1 MTGQA
6 RNKAASVA
14 LLAVCAIAAGCNAAS
29 KAAPDPNTPRA
40 DRPAGIARGGSLVV
54 STRSEPATFNRIRKR
69 DTTTELLGMFTG
81 AKLVRINRATQEL
94 EPALAE
100 SWTRSDDGL
109 TYTLK
114 LRPGVE
120 FSDGEPFT
128 SADVLFTFDALYDP
142 KAGCELADAVRLD
155 GKDLKVSAPDASTV
169 VIRFPVPFAPGV
181 RILDNVPMQPK
192 HKLEA
197 ALRAGTFSTA
207 WDLKTPLAD
216 IVGLGP
222 FVPSEYV
229 PGQRLIFTR
238 NPHYFRKAPDGGP
251 LPYLDRVTME
261 VVPDQDAQM
270 LRLDAGQIDALD
282 SNMRPEDYAPLKR
295 AADGGRIKLLDLGM
309 SYDADSLWFNLR
321 PGAYAKDP
329 RAAWLQRDELR
340 HAISLAVDR
349 KAFADTVFLGA
360 GVPAYG
366 PETPANAKWF
376 SAQTPHSDY
385 DPDRAKTM
393 LASIGLK
400 DRNGDGILED
410 DHGNPVRFTLL
421 TQKGKT
427 QLERGA
433 SVVRDDLKR
442 IGVVVDVVAVDFKTL
457 VERFLSG
464 ANYDAIYF
472 SVART
477 DTDPAINPDFWFS
490 SGSAHFWNIGQ
501 KTPATAWEKEIDDLM
516 AKQIASTDER
526 RRKQLF
532 DDIQRV
538 FAEHEP
544 VVYFAA
550 PRVFV
555 AMSSRVSNATP
566 ALLRPQ
572 LLWAADTLAVAA
584 AR

>member
-1 MTGQA
+1 
-6 RNKAASVA
+6 V
-14 LLAVCAIAAGCNAAS
+14 I
-29 KAAPDPNTPRA
+29 
-40 DRPAGIARGGSLVV
+40 
-54 STRSEPATFNRIRKR
+54 STRSEPATFNGLRKR
-69 DTTTELLGMFTG
+69 DTSTELLGFLSG

-94 EPALAE
+94 EPSLAE
-100 SWTRSDDGL
+100 SWTRSPDGL
-109 TYTLK
+109 TYTIR
-114 LRPGVE
+114 LRPGIT
-120 FSDGEPFT
+120 FSDGHPFT
-128 SADVLFTFDALYDP
+128 ADDVVFTFAALYDP

-155 GKDLKVSAPDASTV
+155 GKNLKVSAPDPLTV
-169 VIRFPVPFAPGV
+169 VVTFPVPFAPGV
-181 RILDNVPMQPK
+181 RILDNVPILPK
-192 HKLEA
+192 HKLQA
-197 ALRAGTFSTA
+197 ALQAGTFDSA
-207 WDLKTPLAD
+207 WNLKTPVAD

-222 FVPSEYV
+222 FVPTEYV
-229 PGQRLIFTR
+229 PGQRLIFSR
-238 NPHYFRKAPDGGP
+238 NPRYFRKAPDGGP

-270 LRLDAGQIDALD
+270 LQLDAGQIDAVD

-295 AADGGRIKLLDLGM
+295 SADAGRVKLLDLGV
-309 SYDADSLWFNLR
+309 SYDADSLWFNLK
-321 PGAYAKDP
+321 PGAYAHDS

-360 GVPAYG
+360 GAAAYG
-366 PETPANAKWF
+366 PETTANKRWF
-376 SAQTPHSDY
+376 SADVPQTPY
-385 DPDRAKTM
+385 DPTRAKAL
-393 LASIGLK
+393 LASIGLV
-400 DRNGDGILED
+400 DRDGDGTLD
-410 DHGNPVRFTLL
+410 DPQHHPVRFTLL

-433 SVVRDDLKR
+433 SVIREDLKR
-442 IGVVVDVVAVDFKTL
+442 VGVVVDVVPLDFKSL

-501 KTPATAWEKEIDDLM
+501 KTPATPWEKEIDDLM
-516 AKQIASTDER
+516 SKQIASTDEA
-526 RRKQLF
+526 RRKALF
-532 DDIQRV
+532 DEVLKV
-538 FAEHEP
+538 FAAHEP

-555 AMSSRVSNATP
+555 ATSSRVLNATP

-572 LLWAADTLAVAA
+572 LLWSADTLALAPK
-584 AR
+584 R

>member
-1 MTGQA
+1 LTGHS
-6 RNKAASVA
+6 RIVAASAVVA
-14 LLAVCAIAAGCNAAS
+14 LVAAAACGGAQKTASQNAATS
-29 KAAPDPNTPRA
+29 TTTP
-40 DRPAGIARGGSLVV
+40 GLHRGGTLVV

-94 EPALAE
+94 EPSLAE

-109 TYTLK
+109 TFTLK
-114 LRPGVE
+114 LRPDVV
-120 FSDGEPFT
+120 FSDGHPFS

-155 GKDLKVSAPDASTV
+155 GKDLKVSAPDPTTV
-169 VIRFPVPFAPGV
+169 VITFPVPFAPGV
-181 RILDNVPMQPK
+181 RILDNVPIQPK
-192 HKLEA
+192 HKLEP
-197 ALRAGTFSTA
+197 ALRAGTFATA
-207 WDLKTPLAD
+207 WDLKTPLAE

-222 FVPSEYV
+222 FVPSEFV
-229 PGQRLIFTR
+229 PGQRIVFTR

-270 LRLDAGQIDALD
+270 LRLDAGQLDALD

-295 AADGGRIKLLDLGM
+295 AADAGRIRLLDLGM
-309 SYDADSLWFNLR
+309 SYDADSLWFNLK
-321 PGAYAKDP
+321 PGVYGNDP
-329 RAAWLQRDELR
+329 RAAWIQRDELR

-366 PETPANAKWF
+366 PETPANTRWF
-376 SAQTPHSDY
+376 SADAPQPPH
-385 DPDRAKTM
+385 DPARAKSL
-393 LASIGLK
+393 LASIGLV
-400 DRNGDGILED
+400 DRNGDGLLED
-410 DHGNPVRFTLL
+410 AHGDPVRFTLL

-433 SVVRDDLKR
+433 SVVREELKR
-442 IGVVVDVVAVDFKTL
+442 IGVTVDVVALDFKSL

-464 ANYDAIYF
+464 TNYDAIYF

-501 KTPATAWEKEIDDLM
+501 KTPATPWEKEIDGLM
-516 AKQIASTDER
+516 KEQIASTDEG

-532 DDIQRV
+532 DRVQRV

-544 VVYFAA
+544 LVYFAA

-566 ALLRPQ
+566 SLLRPQ

-584 AR
+584 SR

>member
-1 MTGQA
+1 MQRPLEG
-6 RNKAASVA
+6 RVE
-14 LLAVCAIAAGCNAAS
+14 
-29 KAAPDPNTPRA
+29 PRRPRA
-40 DRPAGIARGGSLVV
+40 DRAAVPRGGNLVV

-81 AKLVRINRATQEL
+81 AKLVRINRTTQEL
-94 EPALAE
+94 EPSLAE

-114 LRPGVE
+114 LRPGVT
-120 FSDGEPFT
+120 FSDGQPFT

-155 GKDLKVSAPDASTV
+155 GKDLKLSAPDALTV
-169 VIRFPVPFAPGV
+169 VVRFPVPFAPGV
-181 RILDNVPMQPK
+181 RILDNVPIQPK

-207 WDLKTPLAD
+207 WDLKTPLAE

-295 AADGGRIKLLDLGM
+295 AADSGRIKLLDLGM
-309 SYDADSLWFNLR
+309 SYDADSLWFNLK

-366 PETPANAKWF
+366 PETPANTKWF
-376 SAQTPHSDY
+376 SAQTPHTQY
-385 DPDRAKTM
+385 DPDRAKAM
-393 LASIGLK
+393 LASIGLT
-400 DRNGDGILED
+400 DRNADGILED
-410 DHGNPVRFTLL
+410 AHGNQVRFTLL

-442 IGVVVDVVAVDFKTL
+442 VGVVVDVVAVDFKTL

-532 DDIQRV
+532 DDVQRV

-555 AMSSRVSNATP
+555 AMSSRVLNATP

>member
-1 MTGQA
+1 V
-6 RNKAASVA
+6 AAPCAFV
-14 LLAVCAIAAGCNAAS
+14 AIAAFAAACNGAPGPAS
-29 KAAPDPNTPRA
+29 DRGLSPTGEAP
-40 DRPAGIARGGSLVV
+40 GIVRGGNLVV
-54 STRSEPATFNRIRKR
+54 STRSEPATFNRLRKR
-69 DTTTELLGMFTG
+69 DTTTELVGMFIG
-81 AKLVRINRATQEL
+81 AKLVRINRATQAL

-100 SWTRSDDGL
+100 SWTRSDDGR
-109 TYTLK
+109 TYRLK
-114 LRPGVE
+114 LRKGVT
-120 FSDGEPFT
+120 FSDGHPFT

-155 GKDLKVSAPDASTV
+155 GKDLKVAAPDPLTV
-169 VIRFPVPFAPGV
+169 VITFPVPFAPGV
-181 RILDNVPMQPK
+181 RILDNVPIQPK
-192 HKLEA
+192 HKLQA
-197 ALRAGTFSTA
+197 ALESGTFAAA
-207 WDLKTPLAD
+207 WDLKTPLAE

-229 PGQRLIFTR
+229 PGQRLVFTR
-238 NPHYFRKAPDGGP
+238 NPRYYRKAPDGGA
-251 LPYLDRVTME
+251 LPYLDRITME

-270 LRLDAGQIDALD
+270 LRLDAGQLDALD

-309 SYDADSLWFNLR
+309 AYDADSLWFNLR
-321 PGAYAKDP
+321 PGAYGKDP

-349 KAFADTVFLGA
+349 QAFADTVFLGA

-366 PETPANAKWF
+366 PETPANKRWF
-376 SAQTPHSDY
+376 SPQTPHSSY
-385 DPDRAKTM
+385 DPARAKAL
-393 LASIGLK
+393 LASIGLT
-400 DRNGDGILED
+400 DHDGRLAD
-410 DHGNPVRFTLL
+410 AQGTPVRFALL

-433 SVVRDDLKR
+433 AVIRDDLKQ
-442 IGVVVDVVAVDFKTL
+442 IGIVVDVVALDFKSL

-464 ANYDAIYF
+464 ANYDAVYF

-501 KTPATAWEKEIDDLM
+501 KTPATPWEKQIDDLM
-516 AKQIASTDER
+516 GQQIASTDDG

-532 DDIQRV
+532 DEVQRV

-566 ALLRPQ
+566 ALMRPQ
-572 LLWAADTLAVAA
+572 LLWAADTLALAA
-584 AR
+584 SR

>member
-1 MTGQA
+1 LTGQA
-6 RNKAASVA
+6 RNKSASVA
-14 LLAVCAIAAGCNAAS
+14 LLALCALAAACNARS
-29 KAAPDPNTPRA
+29 RGAADAKSSPA
-40 DRPAGIARGGSLVV
+40 DRPAGITRGGNLVV

-94 EPALAE
+94 EPSLAE

-114 LRPGVE
+114 LRPGVT

-155 GKDLKVSAPDASTV
+155 GKDLKVTAPDPLTV
-169 VIRFPVPFAPGV
+169 VVRFPVPFAPGV
-181 RILDNVPMQPK
+181 RILDNVPIQPK

-207 WDLKTPLAD
+207 WDLKTPLAE

-238 NPHYFRKAPDGGP
+238 NPHYFGKAPDGGP

-261 VVPDQDAQM
+261 VVPEQDAQM
-270 LRLDAGQIDALD
+270 LRLDAGQIDVLD
-282 SNMRPEDYAPLKR
+282 SNVRPEDYAPLKR
-295 AADGGRIKLLDLGM
+295 AADSGRIKLLDLGM
-309 SYDADSLWFNLR
+309 SYDADSLWFNLK
-321 PGAYAKDP
+321 PGVYAKDA

-376 SAQTPHSDY
+376 SAQTPHAEY
-385 DPDRAKTM
+385 DPSRAKAM
-393 LASIGLK
+393 LASIGLM

-410 DHGNPVRFTLL
+410 AHGNQVRFTLL

-442 IGVVVDVVAVDFKTL
+442 IGVIVDVVAVDFKSL

-516 AKQIASTDER
+516 AQQVASTDEG

-532 DDIQRV
+532 DDVQRV